1 MPSPAPRTPR
11 GSTAAKS
18 ENLMIRVDRSS
29 KGVITKAARLR
40 GISASDYV
48 RSVVVA
54 QARQE
59 VKDAQSPT
67 ISLSAKDQLAFWQAL
82 NVDVKLTRRQR
93 ALGKLMR
100 GER

>member
-1 MPSPAPRTPR
+1 
-11 GSTAAKS
+11 
-18 ENLMIRVDRSS
+18 MIRVDRSS
-29 KGVITKAARLR
+29 KGVIAKAARLR

-54 QARQE
+54 QARRE
-59 VKDAQSPT
+59 VKEAESQT
-67 ISLSAKDQLAFWQAL
+67 ISLTAEDQLAFFQAL
-82 NVDVKLTRRQR
+82 SADVKLTVRQR

>member
-1 MPSPAPRTPR
+1 MSAPRAARTPA
-11 GSTAAKS
+11 AAKS

-29 KGVITKAARLR
+29 KGVIAKAARLR

-48 RSVVVA
+48 RSVVVTE
-54 QARQE
+54 ARRE
-59 VKDAQSPT
+59 VKEA
-67 ISLSAKDQLAFWQAL
+67 AKDQLAFFQAL
-82 NVDVKLTRRQR
+82 KADVKLTVRQR